1 MQQEPR
7 HGHRGTLDSAPRTAQ
22 LWERVTAAVDQR
34 AKDVGRPLRIV
45 DLGGGS
51 GGLAVPLAELGHEVL
66 VVDPSP
72 DALASLQRRA
82 REVGLEE
89 TDLDE
94 AGQRLRAVQGDSATL
109 AGLDL
114 AGDVDLVTCHG
125 VLALDDDPARTV
137 SDIAAVLAPDG
148 LLSLLVAQRF
158 AVVLARALS
167 GRFAQARLALDSED
181 GRWGEHDP
189 LPRRYD
195 ADAVERLL
203 HGAGLRVEDSRGLR
217 VFTDLVPS
225 AFVDTEADRDALL
238 ALERALTEHPD
249 QEILGRL
256 GSALHVLA
264 RRPA

>member
-22 LWERVTAAVDQR
+22 LWERVTAAVDRR

-82 REVGLEE
+82 REAS
-89 TDLDE
+89 LDE
-94 AGQRLRAVQGDSATL
+94 TGQRLRAVQGDSATL
-109 AGLDL
+109 AGLGL
-114 AGDVDLVTCHG
+114 SGDVDLLTCHG
-125 VLALDDDPARTV
+125 VLELDDDPEGTV
-137 SDIAAVLAPDG
+137 ADIAAVLAPG
-148 LLSLLVAQRF
+148 GVLSLLVAQRL

-167 GRFAQARLALDSED
+167 GRFAQAKLALESED

-195 ADAVERLL
+195 ADALGRLL
-203 HGAGLRVEDSRGLR
+203 RGVGLRVEDSRGLR

-225 AFVDTEADRDALL
+225 AFVDTEADREALL
-238 ALERALTEHPD
+238 ALERALAEHPD
-249 QEILGRL
+249 QELLGRL

-264 RRPA
+264 RRPV